1 MDKPLEKKTRIDPIK
16 HTILVA
22 DIPMMFAHLYIYIP
36 LFVPSN
42 PMKYIELPMKNNSFW
57 WLPSGKLSHN
67 YGNYQ

>member
-1 MDKPLEKKTRIDPIK
+1 VDKPLEKKTRIDPIK

-42 PMKYIELPMKNNSFW
+42 PMKYIELPMKNNSF
-57 WLPSGKLSHN
+57 
-67 YGNYQ
+67 